1 MTHFFACENKLFLI
15 DLNQF
20 APHKG
25 DEKMFIRGDGNNFLR
40 DVHDVKRMF
49 VTRYILVRKS
59 VARAA
64 TARVGE
70 EGKSG
75 VNFIQRPGIKQITIK
90 INVIDI

>member
-40 DVHDVKRMF
+40 DFQNVK
-49 VTRYILVRKS
+49 IGP
-59 VARAA
+59 A
-64 TARVGE
+64 G
-70 EGKSG
+70 
-75 VNFIQRPGIKQITIK
+75 Q
-90 INVIDI
+90 